1 MVSKEELKH
10 LAWLARIELDDKELE
25 VYTIQVEE
33 MVGYFDLLDKI
44 SLEDIEVSQQSV
56 SLASLRD
63 DIPKE
68 SDANTLSVVK
78 NSKERFVK
86 APKMI

>member
-33 MVGYFDLLDKI
+33 MVDYFDLLDKI

-63 DIPKE
+63 DISKE

>member
-1 MVSKEELKH
+1 MVNKEELKH

-63 DIPKE
+63 DILKE